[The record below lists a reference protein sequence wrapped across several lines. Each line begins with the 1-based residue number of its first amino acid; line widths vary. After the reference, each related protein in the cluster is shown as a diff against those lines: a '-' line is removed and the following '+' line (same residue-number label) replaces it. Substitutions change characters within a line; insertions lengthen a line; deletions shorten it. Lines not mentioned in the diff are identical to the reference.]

1 VRIHLAAEHALQ
13 LEVTDLVLEG
23 CGIALDGARGGFVV
37 LAFRQLQQL
46 LGIGD
51 ALGAGVEL
59 GELGAQACA
68 FAPQL
73 LGFVR
78 LVPDAGIF
86 QLAIDFLEPF
96 FLAVVLKET
105 P

>member
-23 CGIALDGARGGFVV
+23 GRIALDVTRGGFVV
-37 LAFRQLQQL
+37 LAFRQLEQL
-46 LGIGD
+46 FGIGD
-51 ALGAGVEL
+51 AFGGGVEL
-59 GELGAQACA
+59 GQLGAQACA

-73 LGFVR
+73 LGLVR
-78 LVPDAGIF
+78 LVPQTRVFELTADFF
-86 QLAIDFLEPF
+86 QPL